1 MSLSDLPPAAAAL
14 AFTDVSVVRGGR
26 LIWSHARFTV
36 PAGGI
41 VAVIGP
47 NGSGKTT
54 LLHTVLGLIP
64 AASGQLKVFGH
75 HPGQDNNSIGY
86 VPQHYAASAGEAVRA
101 TDAVLLGLT
110 GRRWAFGRTTAAQRQ
125 QVTQALA
132 AVEATEFADRR
143 LSMLS
148 GGQRQRIAIAE
159 ALVAQPQL
167 LILDEPLASLDLR
180 SQRDIVALLAR
191 LHAELDVTMLVVAH
205 DLNPLLPILD
215 SAIYLLDGHPHYAPI
230 EDVMDD
236 ELLTL
241 PVRHSDP
248 GRAHARRRAVY
259 EEQTVAAEYLALGY
273 EPDWWPILTSGFMRN
288 ALLGGTI
295 VALAAGL
302 IGYFVVVRHTAF
314 AAHALAHI
322 GLPGATGA
330 VLVGVPVIVGLGV
343 FCVGGALVIGALGKR
358 AADREVVTGTV
369 LAMATGLGLFFN
381 SLATQSSST
390 MTNVLFG
397 NLLAI
402 SHQQLVSFA
411 ILLVVLAFS
420 VGIIYRPLLF
430 SSVNAVVAQA
440 KGVPVRALSIMF
452 MTLLGLAV
460 TMAVQAVGTLLL
472 FALVVTPAAT
482 AIMLT
487 ARPVLAMVIS
497 TAISL
502 SAVWL
507 GLGAS
512 AMFNLPP
519 SFLIV
524 SIACAVWS
532 IVWVSGRARRTAAQ
546 TSEKSTGAAPTIT
559 SSTRPAS
566 ATSGM

>member
-1 MSLSDLPPAAAAL
+1 M
-14 AFTDVSVVRGGR
+14 
-26 LIWSHARFTV
+26 
-36 PAGGI
+36 
-41 VAVIGP
+41 
-47 NGSGKTT
+47 
-54 LLHTVLGLIP
+54 
-64 AASGQLKVFGH
+64 
-75 HPGQDNNSIGY
+75 
-86 VPQHYAASAGEAVRA
+86 
-101 TDAVLLGLT
+101 
-110 GRRWAFGRTTAAQRQ
+110 TAH
-125 QVTQALA
+125 
-132 AVEATEFADRR
+132 
-143 LSMLS
+143 
-148 GGQRQRIAIAE
+148 
-159 ALVAQPQL
+159 LV
-167 LILDEPLASLDLR
+167 
-180 SQRDIVALLAR
+180 
-191 LHAELDVTMLVVAH
+191 
-205 DLNPLLPILD
+205 
-215 SAIYLLDGHPHYAPI
+215 
-230 EDVMDD
+230 
-236 ELLTL
+236 
-241 PVRHSDP
+241 
-248 GRAHARRRAVY
+248 
-259 EEQTVAAEYLALGY
+259 ALGY
-273 EPDWWPILTSGFMRN
+273 EPNWWPILASGFMRN
-288 ALLGGTI
+288 ALIGGTI

-330 VLVGVPVIVGLGV
+330 VLVGVPVVVGLGV

-381 SLATQSSST
+381 SLATESSGT

-411 ILLVVLAFS
+411 ILLVVLGFS

-452 MTLLGLAV
+452 MALLGVAV

-487 ARPVLAMVIS
+487 PRPARAMVIS

-524 SIACAVWS
+524 SIACAIWS
-532 IVWVSGRARRTAAQ
+532 TVWVSNRHGRAVTQ
-546 TSEKSTGAAPTIT
+546 TLEKSTAVSPHIT
-559 SSTRPAS
+559 T
-566 ATSGM
+566 